1 MSLKIDRAE
10 LEIVIKNDSSRK
22 RMREIEDDM
31 RRIRKEMKGLDENSP
46 QFQGKLAELKKAQA
60 EYDKLVD
67 KIGIAGLSM
76 KELRNRQRE
85 LNAVLAQL
93 PGDSPLYEKYRKQL
107 DQVNNRMKELR
118 GTAKSTEGSLSKLAN
133 GFNKYFAMG
142 ASFIAGITGASMAFR
157 RLAEDVAKMDDV
169 YSDVMKTTGMTR
181 DEVLE
186 LNEVFKKIDTRTSRE
201 ELNLLGRD
209 AGKLGISGRKNILDF
224 VDAGNQIRVAL
235 GEDLGEDAI
244 KNIGKM
250 VGVFKESSNELQGL
264 DLKGQM
270 LSVGSAV
277 NELGASSTANE
288 KYLVEFAGRLGGV
301 AKQAGISMSSILGFA
316 SSLDQDMQAV
326 EMSATAL
333 QRFIMSIM
341 SEPAKFAK
349 IAGMEVKQFTELLK
363 TDANQAITTVLRK
376 LNEKGGFQQLL
387 PIFKDMGLDGARA
400 VGVLSSL
407 AGSIDQ
413 VEEAQKI
420 ANKAMLDGVSITN
433 EYDIKNSNMQAQLDK
448 ARKAFKE
455 TSLELGEKLNP
466 ILLTS
471 TKGMTYLIKAL
482 VEFPKWLKENKGLII
497 TLASTMIVYT
507 AVVNKARIE
516 NMLLI
521 ASEKLRLFWSKAV
534 IAGTQLQIAVTG
546 YLTGATK
553 TANLATKA
561 FFSTLKLN
569 PYVAVGVVLAAAVV
583 ALYKLATG
591 TKKVT
596 AEQKALMDVTASSNA
611 ELEKETFNLEAYR
624 KRLLQTE
631 PSSKERIRL
640 VKELNDR
647 YPDLLSNIDAE
658 KASVSALDLV
668 MKDYMK
674 NLENNIRLKVLY
686 AKITDKI
693 SELEGEKDYSKRT
706 ELKKQIDFLKEEY
719 EYQMLVNAYGEEN
732 AKLVSQQQ
740 DLLQKESALKVVSN
754 TLSFEEYSK
763 VWKQKN
769 EQNMILFKSQQAESD
784 ALNEAYSKYV
794 DDNQRNEAKLKQVQT
809 SLKKIDQIIK
819 DGNKPSGTNKT
830 TNSTGGVTDDETKEK
845 IKELDRQ
852 LADETLKLK
861 QNYTTREK
869 FEEDLQALSIKFIK
883 KKRDLYVKDSA
894 EWIAYEIQL
903 EDIRLKNLKDQNEME
918 LESIQNSN
926 KTILESLDIF
936 ENEKRQKLQEDYDD
950 GLIDKERYESELA
963 ALEIVLAEKRLQN
976 AKTYL
981 DLISQATFDS
991 EEEKKKAVDD
1001 ASKSVIAAETA
1012 VVAANAKALKLKKKQ
1027 ETDHQNE
1034 VAQIRKELGLD
1045 REILSYKQ
1053 GLAAL
1058 KAKLKEAEASEK
1070 ETADAINEYKMGK
1083 IAEYADEAAK
1093 LASQVYNAVSGFE
1106 RAALTKTEIKY
1117 QKQIDAARKA
1127 GQDTTELEEQKE
1139 QELAQVRAKYADAK
1153 FVLQIA
1159 QIGAETARA
1168 AIISYAEGMALGGP
1182 ILAVALAGATTLY
1195 GLSQVAL
1202 AKSERDAA
1210 KAGYKS
1216 GGYTGTG
1223 YSDDEVAGDVHM
1235 NEFVVQAKGVRNP
1248 HVRKFLDVFNN
1259 AQLNGTIHMLN
1270 TTQILERVRTEP
1282 VSPGYKS
1289 GGYVQDNNGS
1299 DNTDLLISVMGRMIS
1314 VTDRLSKRLDEGIEA
1329 NAVISGRNGVH
1340 EQTQRYLKYIK
1351 NASRP

>member
-1 MSLKIDRAE
+1 MAVTIKDLRFSIYLNNEQAKKSAIEMQAQLEKVRNEMQQLSQEGKKDTATYREKKKVYDEMVKTFEQTKI
-10 LEIVIKNDSSRK
+10 
-22 RMREIEDDM
+22 
-31 RRIRKEMKGLDENSP
+31 
-46 QFQGKLAELKKAQA
+46 Q
-60 EYDKLVD
+60 
-67 KIGIAGLSM
+67 AGLVGLSF
-76 KELRNRQRE
+76 KELRRLSISMKND
-85 LNAVLAQL
+85 L
-93 PGDSPLYEKYRKQL
+93 
-107 DQVNNRMKELR
+107 NRMIPGSVEWKRLSADIKVVDARIDALR
-118 GTAKSTEGSLSKLAN
+118 GSAKRTESSLSKMAT

-186 LNEVFKKIDTRTSRE
+186 LNEAFKKIDTRTSRE

-433 EYDIKNSNMQAQLDK
+433 EYDIKNNNMQAQLDK

-455 TSLELGEKLNP
+455 TSLELGESLNP
-466 ILLTS
+466 ILLKS
-471 TKGMTYLIKAL
+471 TRGTTYLIKAL
-482 VEFPKWLKENKGLII
+482 IELPKWLKENRFLIITLVSTWITYSVAVNRAVIVSKLADFWNMRLVTSFKALTAAMKKNPWGLII
-497 TLASTMIVYT
+497 TGVILSLSWLNKYLNKQKEINIEQAEFLSLA
-507 AVVNKARIE
+507 
-516 NMLLI
+516 
-521 ASEKLRLFWSKAV
+521 EKTKELFGDTKSLEDRANAMKSLSK
-534 IAGTQLQIAVTG
+534 TQLEVLQSDLDSQISA
-546 YLTGATK
+546 LEEHDAKIK
-553 TANLATKA
+553 TM
-561 FFSTLKLN
+561 S
-569 PYVAVGVVLAAAVV
+569 
-583 ALYKLATG
+583 
-591 TKKVT
+591 
-596 AEQKALMDVTASSNA
+596 QKALDEDVELQKLRTKYNEAKTEREKLALLAPIRWREQALLEGLSKEYSANQKSLKQLRDYKSKVDNLLKTKNPKDPA
-611 ELEKETFNLEAYR
+611 GDPDDSAIKELEKQLD
-624 KRLLQTE
+624 
-631 PSSKERIRL
+631 
-640 VKELNDR
+640 KEL
-647 YPDLLSNIDAE
+647 A
-658 KASVSALDLV
+658 A
-668 MKDYMK
+668 
-674 NLENNIRLKVLY
+674 
-686 AKITDKI
+686 
-693 SELEGEKDYSKRT
+693 
-706 ELKKQIDFLKEEY
+706 
-719 EYQMLVNAYGEEN
+719 
-732 AKLVSQQQ
+732 
-740 DLLQKESALKVVSN
+740 
-754 TLSFEEYSK
+754 
-763 VWKQKN
+763 
-769 EQNMILFKSQQAESD
+769 
-784 ALNEAYSKYV
+784 
-794 DDNQRNEAKLKQVQT
+794 
-809 SLKKIDQIIK
+809 
-819 DGNKPSGTNKT
+819 
-830 TNSTGGVTDDETKEK
+830 
-845 IKELDRQ
+845 
-852 LADETLKLK
+852 ETLKLK

-869 FEEDLQALSIKFIK
+869 FEEDLQALTIKYIT
-883 KKRDLYVKDSA
+883 KKRDLYKKDSA

-903 EDIRLKNLKDQNEME
+903 EDIRLKNLKDQHETE
-918 LESIQNSN
+918 LDSIQNSN
-926 KTILESLDIF
+926 KAILESLDIF

-1139 QELAQVRAKYADAK
+1139 QELAKVRAKYADQK
-1153 FVLQIA
+1153 FIVQIA
-1159 QIGAETARA
+1159 QIGAETAHA
-1168 AIISYAEGMALGGP
+1168 AIIGYKEGLKVGGPAGP
-1182 ILAVALAGATTLY
+1182 ILGAIYAGAAVLY
-1195 GLSQVAL
+1195 GMSQIAI

-1216 GGYTGTG
+1216 GGYTGG
-1223 YSDDEVAGDVHM
+1223 SNPDEVRGYFPDGSPYHGQ
-1235 NEFVVQAKGVRNP
+1235 EFVANHKAVRNP
-1248 HVRKFLDVFNN
+1248 HVKKFLDVFNN

>member
-1 MSLKIDRAE
+1 MAVTIKDLRFSIYLNNEQAKKSAIE
-10 LEIVIKNDSSRK
+10 MQSQLEKVRN
-22 RMREIEDDM
+22 
-31 RRIRKEMKGLDENSP
+31 EMKQLSHEGKKDTAAYREKKKVYDEM
-46 QFQGKLAELKKAQA
+46 LKTFEQT
-60 EYDKLVD
+60 
-67 KIGIAGLSM
+67 KIQAGLVGLSF
-76 KELRNRQRE
+76 KELRRLSISMKNDLHRMI
-85 LNAVLAQL
+85 
-93 PGDSPLYEKYRKQL
+93 PGSEEWKRLSADIKVVDSRI
-107 DQVNNRMKELR
+107 DGLR
-118 GTAKSTEGSLSKLAN
+118 GSAKRTESSLSKMAN

-186 LNEVFKKIDTRTSRE
+186 LNEAFKKIDTRTSRE

-209 AGKLGISGRKNILDF
+209 AGKLGISGKKNILDF

-433 EYDIKNSNMQAQLDK
+433 EYDIKNNNMQAQLDK

-455 TSLELGEKLNP
+455 TSLELGESLNP

-471 TKGMTYLIKAL
+471 TRGMTYFIKAL
-482 VEFPKWLKENKGLII
+482 VELPKWLKENRFLIITLVSTWITYSVAVNRAVIVSKLADFWNMRLVTSFKALTAAMKKNPWGLII
-497 TLASTMIVYT
+497 TGVILSLSWLNKYLNKQKEINIEQAEFLSLAEKTKELFGDTKSLEDR
-507 AVVNKARIE
+507 AKA
-516 NMLLI
+516 MKSL
-521 ASEKLRLFWSKAV
+521 SK
-534 IAGTQLQIAVTG
+534 TQLEVLQSDLDSQISA
-546 YLTGATK
+546 LEEHDAKIK
-553 TANLATKA
+553 TM
-561 FFSTLKLN
+561 S
-569 PYVAVGVVLAAAVV
+569 
-583 ALYKLATG
+583 
-591 TKKVT
+591 
-596 AEQKALMDVTASSNA
+596 QKALDEDV
-611 ELEKETFNLEAYR
+611 E
-624 KRLLQTE
+624 
-631 PSSKERIRL
+631 
-640 VKELNDR
+640 
-647 YPDLLSNIDAE
+647 
-658 KASVSALDLV
+658 
-668 MKDYMK
+668 
-674 NLENNIRLKVLY
+674 
-686 AKITDKI
+686 
-693 SELEGEKDYSKRT
+693 
-706 ELKKQIDFLKEEY
+706 
-719 EYQMLVNAYGEEN
+719 
-732 AKLVSQQQ
+732 
-740 DLLQKESALKVVSN
+740 LQKLR
-754 TLSFEEYSK
+754 T
-763 VWKQKN
+763 
-769 EQNMILFKSQQAESD
+769 
-784 ALNEAYSKYV
+784 KY
-794 DDNQRNEAKLKQVQT
+794 NEAKTEREKLALLAPIRWREQALLEGLSKEYSANQKSLKQLRDYKSKVDNL
-809 SLKKIDQIIK
+809 LKTKNPK
-819 DGNKPSGTNKT
+819 DPAGDP
-830 TNSTGGVTDDETKEK
+830 DDSA
-845 IKELDRQ
+845 IKEREKQLDKE
-852 LADETLKLK
+852 LAAETLKLK
-861 QNYTTREK
+861 QNYTSREK
-869 FEEDLQALSIKFIK
+869 FEEDLQALTIKYIT
-883 KKRDLYVKDSA
+883 KKRDLYKKDSA
-894 EWIAYEIQL
+894 EWIAYETQL
-903 EDIRLKNLKDQNEME
+903 EDIRLKNLKDQHETE
-918 LESIQNSN
+918 LDSIRNSN

-1012 VVAANAKALKLKKKQ
+1012 VVAANEKALKLKKKQ

-1127 GQDTTELEEQKE
+1127 GQDTTELEEEKE
-1139 QELAQVRAKYADAK
+1139 QELAMVRAKYADAK

-1282 VSPGYKS
+1282 VSTGYKS